1 MVLEC
6 VPREIRQEKAD
17 LFICNLF
24 NDVVNKNK
32 ERRGRNCLLKR
43 VTEGN
48 TEGKTGRGRRRQQLQ
63 VKEKK

>member
-6 VPREIRQEKAD
+6 VPREIREEEAD

-24 NDVVNKNK
+24 NDDVKTNKAG
-32 ERRGRNCLLKR
+32 RRRKCLLKH

-48 TEGKTGRGRRRQQLQ
+48 TEGKTGRGRRRKQLLG
-63 VKEKK
+63 KEKK

>member
-6 VPREIRQEKAD
+6 VPGEIRQEGAD

-32 ERRGRNCLLKR
+32 ERRRRNCLLKH
-43 VTEGN
+43 VA
-48 TEGKTGRGRRRQQLQ
+48 EGKYRREDMTGRETSAATG
-63 VKEKK
+63 